1 MRLEYKFF
9 VIFISILIFLEIMV
23 VGIIFK
29 LAYLVVFL
37 LIIEIII
44 ASLIK
49 DYIIEDDNESNSQDD
64 NVIQIE
70 FIEQREDD
78 LINFAKCTICLQSN
92 KEDIVKLTCGHLFH
106 KDCLEKWIS
115 YDTICPICRINL
127 IV

>member
-1 MRLEYKFF
+1 
-9 VIFISILIFLEIMV
+9 MV

-49 DYIIEDDNESNSQDD
+49 DYVNDDESNSQDD

-70 FIEQREDD
+70 ILEQKKDD
-78 LINFAKCTICLQSN
+78 LINFTKCTICLQSN
-92 KEDIVKLTCGHLFH
+92 KEDIIKLTCGHLFH
-106 KDCLEKWIS
+106 KDCLEKWMN